1 MGDLQK
7 KKKKKKKKNHTDWY
21 KLYILFAFV
30 EYEVA

>member
-1 MGDLQK
+1 MGELQK
-7 KKKKKKKKNHTDWY
+7 KKKKKKHTDWY